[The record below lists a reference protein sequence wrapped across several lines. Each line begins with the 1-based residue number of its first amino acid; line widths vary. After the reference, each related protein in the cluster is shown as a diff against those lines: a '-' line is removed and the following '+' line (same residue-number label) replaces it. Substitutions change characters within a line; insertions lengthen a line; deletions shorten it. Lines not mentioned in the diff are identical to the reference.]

1 MAKSFLRSGSLD
13 DILALGENGQP
24 IYTSALQIREAL
36 RLKKQQHIVDCLAIP
51 QINEQGNRIDW
62 YAPFEGKVTS
72 WIAAS
77 STERKA
83 AVKQLAI
90 CLASASDISL
100 RAKKSEK
107 AAQQLFGALL
117 AKALQF
123 PDQNHVYLVSGK
135 PVITFWGFVSQ
146 DKKMR
151 SDPLDCLRQSTD
163 VVESAIKVESIVK
176 AESTVV
182 PPEIRAKTVV
192 TPAAVELSPQADI
205 IPTPQLVAE
214 PEITV
219 GSELIKTPVRWL
231 RIGGVLSIAA
241 LIGALVAQFSGNLPG
256 STAPTAETQS
266 STAEHMTEQ
275 LEPSASHKPQ
285 VTADALAPV
294 EPITASVP
302 PPIMQPLLPLDHA
315 PVPPDAKVAAES
327 IVAEPMAVEPMAVE
341 PIAVEPMAVEPMAV
355 EPMAVEPMAVE
366 PIAVEPIAA
375 EPVTPPVTRANNN
388 ALILP
393 ANAVKIGSTAF
404 LNGNWRAI
412 PEIKS
417 SLTGKPPSL
426 RYQIKQ
432 GKGSVKITHGDNVTC
447 RANVTAGLMKSGNL
461 VINSRYRAQCS
472 DGSKYQ
478 IPEIVCKQGTTDIAD
493 CKGRYDANT
502 TLSMTMTRESK

>member
-1 MAKSFLRSGSLD
+1 M
-13 DILALGENGQP
+13 
-24 IYTSALQIREAL
+24 
-36 RLKKQQHIVDCLAIP
+36 AIP

-214 PEITV
+214 PEVTV
-219 GSELIKTPVRWL
+219 GSEPIKTPVRWL

-327 IVAEPMAVEPMAVE
+327 IVAEPM
-341 PIAVEPMAVEPMAV
+341 
-355 EPMAVEPMAVE
+355 
-366 PIAVEPIAA
+366 AVEPIAA

>member
-36 RLKKQQHIVDCLAIP
+36 RLKKQQYIVDCLAIP

-341 PIAVEPMAVEPMAV
+341 PIAVEP
-355 EPMAVEPMAVE
+355 
-366 PIAVEPIAA
+366 
-375 EPVTPPVTRANNN
+375 VTPPVTRANNN

-447 RANVTAGLMKSGNL
+447 RANVTARLMKSGNL

>member
-214 PEITV
+214 PEVTV
-219 GSELIKTPVRWL
+219 GSEPIKTPVRWL

-327 IVAEPMAVEPMAVE
+327 IVAEPMAVEP
-341 PIAVEPMAVEPMAV
+341 IAVEPM
-355 EPMAVEPMAVE
+355 
-366 PIAVEPIAA
+366 AA

>member
-1 MAKSFLRSGSLD
+1 MD

-214 PEITV
+214 PEVTV
-219 GSELIKTPVRWL
+219 GSEPIKTPVRWL

-327 IVAEPMAVEPMAVE
+327 IVAEPM
-341 PIAVEPMAVEPMAV
+341 
-355 EPMAVEPMAVE
+355 
-366 PIAVEPIAA
+366 AVEPIAA

>member
-1 MAKSFLRSGSLD
+1 MD

-192 TPAAVELSPQADI
+192 TPTAVELSPQADI
-205 IPTPQLVAE
+205 IPTLQLVAE

-219 GSELIKTPVRWL
+219 GSEPIKTPVRWL

-315 PVPPDAKVAAES
+315 PVPPDAKVAAELIAAES
-327 IVAEPMAVEPMAVE
+327 IVAEPMAVEP
-341 PIAVEPMAVEPMAV
+341 IAV
-355 EPMAVEPMAVE
+355 
-366 PIAVEPIAA
+366 

>member
-24 IYTSALQIREAL
+24 IYTSALQIREAF

-72 WIAAS
+72 WISAS
-77 STERKA
+77 NTERKA
-83 AVKQLAI
+83 AIKQLAV
-90 CLASASDISL
+90 CLASANDISL

-107 AAQQLFGALL
+107 AAQRLFGTLL

-123 PDQNHVYLVSGK
+123 PDKNHVYLVSGK

-151 SDPLDCLRQSTD
+151 GDPLDCLRLSTD
-163 VVESAIKVESIVK
+163 AVESAIKVEPTVK
-176 AESTVV
+176 VESDVIQSD
-182 PPEIRAKTVV
+182 IRAKPVV
-192 TPAAVELSPQADI
+192 TPAAIELPPQPEV
-205 IPTPQLVAE
+205 IPTPQSVAE
-214 PEITV
+214 QEVTV
-219 GSELIKTPVRWL
+219 GSEPIKTQVRWL
-231 RIGGVLSIAA
+231 RIGGMLSVAA
-241 LIGALVAQFSGNLPG
+241 LIGALVAQLSGNLPG
-256 STAPTAETQS
+256 STAPTAE
-266 STAEHMTEQ
+266 HITEKPE
-275 LEPSASHKPQ
+275 LPASHKTQ
-285 VTADALAPV
+285 ATADALSPV
-294 EPITASVP
+294 EPITPSVP
-302 PPIMQPLLPLDHA
+302 PPIMQPQLPLDHA
-315 PVPPDAKVAAES
+315 PVPPDANVAVAES
-327 IVAEPMAVEPMAVE
+327 IVAKSIVAKS
-341 PIAVEPMAVEPMAV
+341 
-355 EPMAVEPMAVE
+355 
-366 PIAVEPIAA
+366 IAA
-375 EPVTPPVTRANNN
+375 EPVTLPVTRSNNN

-412 PEIKS
+412 PETKI

-461 VINSRYRAQCS
+461 VINSRYRAQCN

>member
-214 PEITV
+214 PEVTV
-219 GSELIKTPVRWL
+219 GSEPIKTPVRWL

-275 LEPSASHKPQ
+275 LEPSASHMPQ

-327 IVAEPMAVEPMAVE
+327 IVAEPM
-341 PIAVEPMAVEPMAV
+341 
-355 EPMAVEPMAVE
+355 
-366 PIAVEPIAA
+366 AVEPIAA

>member
-163 VVESAIKVESIVK
+163 VVESAIKVESIVR

-214 PEITV
+214 PEVTV
-219 GSELIKTPVRWL
+219 GSEPIKTPVRWL

-327 IVAEPMAVEPMAVE
+327 IVAEPM
-341 PIAVEPMAVEPMAV
+341 
-355 EPMAVEPMAVE
+355 
-366 PIAVEPIAA
+366 AVEPIAA

>member
-315 PVPPDAKVAAES
+315 PVPPDAKVAAELIAAES
-327 IVAEPMAVEPMAVE
+327 IVAEPMAVEP
-341 PIAVEPMAVEPMAV
+341 I
-355 EPMAVEPMAVE
+355 AVE

>member
-341 PIAVEPMAVEPMAV
+341 PMAVEPMAV
-355 EPMAVEPMAVE
+355 EPMAVEPM
-366 PIAVEPIAA
+366 AA

>member
-341 PIAVEPMAVEPMAV
+341 PIA
-355 EPMAVEPMAVE
+355 
-366 PIAVEPIAA
+366 A

>member
-341 PIAVEPMAVEPMAV
+341 PIAVEP
-355 EPMAVEPMAVE
+355 
-366 PIAVEPIAA
+366 IAA

>member
-214 PEITV
+214 PEVTV
-219 GSELIKTPVRWL
+219 GSEPIKTPVRWL

-327 IVAEPMAVEPMAVE
+327 IVAEPMAVEP
-341 PIAVEPMAVEPMAV
+341 
-355 EPMAVEPMAVE
+355 
-366 PIAVEPIAA
+366 IAA

-461 VINSRYRAQCS
+461 VINSRYRA
-472 DGSKYQ
+472 
-478 IPEIVCKQGTTDIAD
+478 
-493 CKGRYDANT
+493 
-502 TLSMTMTRESK
+502 

>member
-163 VVESAIKVESIVK
+163 VVESAIKVES
-176 AESTVV
+176 TVV

-214 PEITV
+214 PEVTV
-219 GSELIKTPVRWL
+219 GSEPIKTPVRWL

-327 IVAEPMAVEPMAVE
+327 IVAEPM
-341 PIAVEPMAVEPMAV
+341 
-355 EPMAVEPMAVE
+355 
-366 PIAVEPIAA
+366 AVEPIAA

>member
-24 IYTSALQIREAL
+24 IYTSALQIREAF

-163 VVESAIKVESIVK
+163 VVESAIEVESIVK

-192 TPAAVELSPQADI
+192 TPAAVELSPQADV
-205 IPTPQLVAE
+205 IPPPQLVAE

-219 GSELIKTPVRWL
+219 GSEPIKTPVRWL

-256 STAPTAETQS
+256 RTTPTAETQS

-275 LEPSASHKPQ
+275 LVLSASHKPQ
-285 VTADALAPV
+285 VTADTLAPV

-315 PVPPDAKVAAES
+315 PVPPDAKVAAEL
-327 IVAEPMAVEPMAVE
+327 IVAEPMAVEPM
-341 PIAVEPMAVEPMAV
+341 
-355 EPMAVEPMAVE
+355 
-366 PIAVEPIAA
+366 AA